1 MNYYIIT
8 GTSRGLGEAIA
19 RKLLKEDNFLI
30 CISRTINHNLVRT
43 SKENGYKLCYIEF
56 DLSRVDKLD
65 EMMTQIFKNINIEDA
80 QKICLINNAGTVA
93 PIKTIGDSSA
103 SEIINSFNVNTI
115 APVLITSNFI
125 VMLESCGCEKR
136 IINIS
141 SGAGK
146 NPYDGWSCYCSTK
159 AALDMFTRCVA
170 LEQEK
175 EEFPVKIISFAPGI
189 IDTDMQ
195 NEIRQAS
202 IKYFS
207 QLDKFIG
214 LKENGSLMSVDFVA
228 DKVIDLLDDIE
239 FIQGGVID
247 IRDND

>member
-1 MNYYIIT
+1 MNYYIIS

-19 RKLLKEDNFLI
+19 RKLLKEDNYLI
-30 CISRTINHNLVRT
+30 CISRTTNNNLVKT
-43 SKENGYKLCYIEF
+43 SKEKGYKLCYIEF

-65 EMMTQIFKNINIEDA
+65 EIMTRIFENIKLDDA
-80 QKICLINNAGTVA
+80 EKICLINNAGTVA
-93 PIKTIGDSSA
+93 PIKTIDDSST
-103 SEIINSFNVNTI
+103 SEIISSFNVNTL
-115 APVLITSNFI
+115 APIVLTSNFI
-125 VMLESCGCEKR
+125 AMLKEFRCEKR
-136 IINIS
+136 IVNIS

-146 NPYDGWSCYCSTK
+146 KPYDGWSCYCSTK

-170 LEQEK
+170 IEQEK

-202 IKYFS
+202 IKHFS
-207 QLDKFIG
+207 QLERFIG

-228 DKVIDLLDDIE
+228 DKAIDLLDNIK

-247 IRDND
+247 IRDK